1 MRAFFWHTLCANARH
16 TWCVLGADRC
26 RREDGR
32 ATHPHQE
39 GGEVAS
45 PAGIRLLSPYTRQT
59 CAEGNL
65 SRALLFTKDYLT
77 ALRRLKEKQTNKRCG
92 QVAIS
97 EGNPPGDEYQ
107 RCQGLSRVAGDTP
120 TIWGERWC
128 ALCGDDM
135 NAHCADLI
143 VWFLHKDWYYSAM
156 HCKAASPGHDKDLF
170 ISTSCYGWWRSDCAR
185 LSERTLLDSKSGL
198 NETRTPADESTA
210 SHNCV

>member
-1 MRAFFWHTLCANARH
+1 MPTQGTHGACWEQTAVGGKTDEPRIRIRRVARWHRLQESGC
-16 TWCVLGADRC
+16 
-26 RREDGR
+26 
-32 ATHPHQE
+32 PH
-39 GGEVAS
+39 
-45 PAGIRLLSPYTRQT
+45 TRQT

-185 LSERTLLDSKSGL
+185 LSERTLLDSNSGL